1 MMAVRKNKQWIR
13 VRRWLWSVGLLL
25 LLGCT
30 AGSSEPATPRVPTA
44 TATLAPTAT
53 RTPAP
58 TPTVLISRPTST
70 PKATSTPTPTS
81 TPRPTATPFIEQLR
95 AQYPEIALLL
105 DNPEVQSVYKDL
117 LVIYQQGGQQSVV
130 NYARQ
135 HGILTDAGEMRAA
148 LTLDTEDTGP
158 VVARLQELGVKVIST
173 SGSRIEIAVPFS
185 LLRAQASRPG
195 AILNQLTQLE
205 HVVGLIPPG

>member
-1 MMAVRKNKQWIR
+1 MTGKKRY
-13 VRRWLWSVGLLL
+13 RWMLLFLLL
-25 LLGCT
+25 AGCT
-30 AGSSEPATPRVPTA
+30 SGGTPAPPALPAIFTSTPTA
-44 TATLAPTAT
+44 LQTATLPSS
-53 RTPAP
+53 P

-81 TPRPTATPFIEQLR
+81 TPRPTATPSIEQLR

-135 HGILTDAGEMRAA
+135 HGILTDAGEVRAA

-205 HVVGLIPPG
+205 HVVGLVPPG

>member
-1 MMAVRKNKQWIR
+1 MTGKKRY
-13 VRRWLWSVGLLL
+13 RWMLLL
-25 LLGCT
+25 LLLAGCT
-30 AGSSEPATPRVPTA
+30 SGGTPATPALPAISTSTPTVLPTA
-44 TATLAPTAT
+44 TLP
-53 RTPAP
+53 PSP

-81 TPRPTATPFIEQLR
+81 TPRPTATPSIEQLR

-148 LTLDTEDTGP
+148 LTLDMEDTAP

-205 HVVGLIPPG
+205 HVVGLVPPG

>member
-1 MMAVRKNKQWIR
+1 MTGKKRY
-13 VRRWLWSVGLLL
+13 RWMLLL
-25 LLGCT
+25 LLLAGCT
-30 AGSSEPATPRVPTA
+30 SGGTPATPALPAIFTSTPTALPTA
-44 TATLAPTAT
+44 TLLPS
-53 RTPAP
+53 P

-81 TPRPTATPFIEQLR
+81 TPRPTATPSIEQLR

-135 HGILTDAGEMRAA
+135 HGILTNSGEMRAA
-148 LTLDTEDTGP
+148 LTLDTEDTAP

-205 HVVGLIPPG
+205 HVVGLVPPG

>member
-1 MMAVRKNKQWIR
+1 MTGKKRY
-13 VRRWLWSVGLLL
+13 RWMLLL
-25 LLGCT
+25 LLLAGCT
-30 AGSSEPATPRVPTA
+30 SGGTPATPALPAISTSTPTALPTA
-44 TATLAPTAT
+44 TLP
-53 RTPAP
+53 PSP
-58 TPTVLISRPTST
+58 MPTVLISRPTST

-81 TPRPTATPFIEQLR
+81 TPRPTATPSIEQLR

-135 HGILTDAGEMRAA
+135 HGILTDAGEVRAA
-148 LTLDTEDTGP
+148 LTLDTEDTAP

-205 HVVGLIPPG
+205 HVVGLVPPG

>member
-1 MMAVRKNKQWIR
+1 MTGKKRY
-13 VRRWLWSVGLLL
+13 RWMLLL
-25 LLGCT
+25 LLLAGCT
-30 AGSSEPATPRVPTA
+30 SGGTPATPALPAISTSTPTALPTA
-44 TATLAPTAT
+44 TLLPS
-53 RTPAP
+53 P

-81 TPRPTATPFIEQLR
+81 TPRPTATPSIEQLR
-95 AQYPEIALLL
+95 AQYPEIALL
-105 DNPEVQSVYKDL
+105 
-117 LVIYQQGGQQSVV
+117 IYQQGGQQSVV

-148 LTLDTEDTGP
+148 LTLDTEDTAP

-205 HVVGLIPPG
+205 HVVGLVPPG